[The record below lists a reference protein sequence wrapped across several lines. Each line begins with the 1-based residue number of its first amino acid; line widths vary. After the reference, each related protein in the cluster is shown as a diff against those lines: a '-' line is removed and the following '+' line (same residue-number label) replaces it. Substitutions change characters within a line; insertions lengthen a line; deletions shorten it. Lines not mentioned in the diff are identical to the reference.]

1 MTITLKI
8 DNSDI
13 EKELKEFIK
22 GQKEITLEALNKF
35 INSFKKEDKIIYNK
49 KDPKKHSHKIEYI
62 DIDNEDLSDVKPY
75 HHIQDSGE
83 YIHNLR
89 QQRR

>member
-22 GQKEITLEALNKF
+22 GQKEVTLEALNKF
-35 INSFKKEDKIIYNK
+35 INSFKKKKKIKYKKKNIY
-49 KDPKKHSHKIEYI
+49 KHISTIKYN
-62 DIDNEDLSDVKPY
+62 DNEPRDENIKLYTHVE
-75 HHIQDSGE
+75 DSGE

-89 QQRR
+89 RKRNV